1 MNRKTNFIP
10 LRSTNIKKQVTRFN
24 YIPHTTKEYP
34 FSKWRYVYDHSL
46 RNLYSILID
55 CINMNYDL
63 DIKWENFFEDF
74 CLLIYNRSSKFIF
87 KDDLLEI
94 REKEYQECRE

>member
-46 RNLYSILID
+46 RNLYVA
-55 CINMNYDL
+55 N
-63 DIKWENFFEDF
+63 E
-74 CLLIYNRSSKFIF
+74 R
-87 KDDLLEI
+87 
-94 REKEYQECRE
+94 